1 MRGLDRYAKAITA
14 AGTIGY
20 GLFEV
25 VTSAGS
31 AAGEGI
37 TSGEWVRLAV
47 FTVLAGVAV
56 WIVPNKQD
64 PPPPAA

>member
-1 MRGLDRYAKAITA
+1 MPGVAAQAAKAITA
-14 AGTIGY
+14 AGVAGY
-20 GLFEV
+20 SIFEI
-25 VTSAGS
+25 VTGQSS

-56 WIVPNKQD
+56 WLVPNADKN
-64 PPPPAA
+64 PPK